1 MVSTAEEVLRWLQ
14 QHAFSDTARAFQHE
28 LRAKSAGAGTGVAA
42 RPEDEGGVHVEAPL
56 SPQHKET
63 AAVPT
68 ELPTRPNAGTST
80 RGEC

>member
-28 LRAKSAGAGTGVAA
+28 LRVKCADAGTGVTA
-42 RPEDEGGVHVEAPL
+42 RPVDDGGVHVEAPL
-56 SPQHKET
+56 SPQHKQT

-68 ELPTRPNAGTST
+68 PPNADGTST